1 MLQANA
7 FLNKYF
13 LNAPLERAKPLI
25 ALISKGNRFHN
36 LGALETPR
44 ACLQMKV
51 YADGYTLC
59 GKIFSRV
66 SPVFPLFSNSARASS
81 VVFPFIRAS
90 GWARKLAKRI

>member
-1 MLQANA
+1 MLTEALGVTSKC
-7 FLNKYF
+7 FLEQVLFKCSFGKSKTSNCS
-13 LNAPLERAKPLI
+13 ERP
-25 ALISKGNRFHN
+25 G
-36 LGALETPR
+36 

-90 GWARKLAKRI
+90 GWAKKLAKRI